1 MTAHERTR
9 PRVHLPAPS
18 PEDGV
23 DSGWESLPEEMSH
36 GGGRMSSARAQKTTR
51 GGACARAPSSG
62 TPPLG
67 ERPSTT
73 ETMKTDDNRIAT
85 ASPRGGVESSV
96 VGTQSTATKVNTI
109 RRQTW
114 TSLRAIGEVQAE
126 EKSKANTHEPSH
138 GGSCVASDVVGGSR
152 SGRGCVRE
160 DGRSAGAGS
169 RQRLPAEVR
178 TAIGAEKRGNARG
191 AKGGR
196 KVNRPRP

>member
-1 MTAHERTR
+1 VELHIRQAFASSVADRRYMLIHW
-9 PRVHLPAPS
+9 PRNREVSGAWGASPS
-18 PEDGV
+18 AEPQA
-23 DSGWESLPEEMSH
+23 SG
-36 GGGRMSSARAQKTTR
+36 RDAR
-51 GGACARAPSSG
+51 ARAPSSG